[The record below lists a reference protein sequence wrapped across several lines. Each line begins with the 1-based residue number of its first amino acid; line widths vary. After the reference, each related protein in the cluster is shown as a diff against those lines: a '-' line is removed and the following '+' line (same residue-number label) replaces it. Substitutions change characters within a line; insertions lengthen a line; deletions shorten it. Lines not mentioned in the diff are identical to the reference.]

1 MFGQIPQSKVNQDSA
16 DQDSADQDYANQDNA
31 NQDHA
36 KKVKLKREP
45 INDDK
50 GSITPL
56 IVLYFIVIMSS
67 IFVIA
72 NIASV
77 YIARKE
83 LITVAESAL
92 SKAAQELDET
102 RYYYSL
108 PSIVSAGDSRGSV
121 IPINC
126 NDASS
131 TFMREISAMS
141 FQREIEIS
149 KFECDG
155 ASLRATVSEN
165 TRLPFE
171 LPIFSTREFTNH
183 VRVSVRAIYL

>member
-1 MFGQIPQSKVNQDSA
+1 MIGQKLLSKVNQNLANRNQANPNEANHDQSNQVQLKLETIA
-16 DQDSADQDYANQDNA
+16 DD
-31 NQDHA
+31 
-36 KKVKLKREP
+36 E
-45 INDDK
+45 

-56 IVLYFIVIMSS
+56 IVLYFIVIMAS

-72 NIASV
+72 NVASM

-83 LITVAESAL
+83 LIVTAEAAL

-108 PSIVSAGDSRGSV
+108 PSIIPPGDSRGRA

-126 NDASS
+126 NDASE
-131 TFMREISAMS
+131 TFSREIAIMS

-155 ASLRATVSEN
+155 ENLSASLNETSK
-165 TRLPFE
+165 LPFE
-171 LPIFSTREFTNH
+171 LPVFDTREFTNH
-183 VRVSVRAIYL
+183 VRVSVRSIYL

>member
-1 MFGQIPQSKVNQDSA
+1 MQKLQCKVHQVH
-16 DQDSADQDYANQDNA
+16 ANQVHA

-36 KKVKLKREP
+36 NQGKFKREF
-45 INDDK
+45 IDDDK

-72 NIASV
+72 NVASM

-83 LITVAESAL
+83 LITMAEAAL
-92 SKAAQELDET
+92 SKASQELDEA
-102 RYYYSL
+102 RYYSL
-108 PSIVSAGDSRGSV
+108 PSIFPLGDSQGRA

-126 NDASS
+126 NDAST
-131 TFMREISAMS
+131 TFRREIAAMS
-141 FQREIEIS
+141 FQTEIEIS

-155 ASLRATVSEN
+155 ENLSATVSESS
-165 TRLPFE
+165 RLPFE
-171 LPIFSTREFTNH
+171 LPIFNTREVTNQ
-183 VRVSVRAIYL
+183 VRVSVRSIYL

>member
-1 MFGQIPQSKVNQDSA
+1 MFGQKPQSK
-16 DQDSADQDYANQDNA
+16 ANQDQANQDQA

-36 KKVKLKREP
+36 NHGYVKESTLKREP
-45 INDDK
+45 SDDDK

-56 IVLYFIVIMSS
+56 ILLYFIVIMTS

-83 LITVAESAL
+83 LITMAEAAL
-92 SKAAQELDET
+92 SKAAQELDEA

-108 PSIVSAGDSRGSV
+108 PSIFPSGDSQGRA

-131 TFMREISAMS
+131 TFRREIAAMS

-155 ASLRATVSEN
+155 ESLRATVSEN

-171 LPIFSTREFTNH
+171 LPIFSTREFTNR
-183 VRVSVRAIYL
+183 VRVSVRSICL

>member
-1 MFGQIPQSKVNQDSA
+1 MFARKLHGKATKDK
-16 DQDSADQDYANQDNA
+16 ANQDKA
-31 NQDHA
+31 DQGKTDQSH
-36 KKVKLKREP
+36 VEREP
-45 INDDK
+45 STNDE

-72 NIASV
+72 NVASM

-83 LITVAESAL
+83 LITMAEAAL

-108 PSIVSAGDSRGSV
+108 PSIVSSGDSQGPA

-126 NDASS
+126 NDAST
-131 TFMREISAMS
+131 TFRREIAAMS
-141 FQREIEIS
+141 FQTEIEIS

-155 ASLRATVSEN
+155 ENLSASLSE
-165 TRLPFE
+165 TSRLPFE
-171 LPIFSTREFTNH
+171 LPIFNTREFTNH
-183 VRVSVRAIYL
+183 VRVSIRSIYL

>member
-1 MFGQIPQSKVNQDSA
+1 MFLQKLQCKVRQVH
-16 DQDSADQDYANQDNA
+16 ANQVHDNQVHA
-31 NQDHA
+31 NQVHA
-36 KKVKLKREP
+36 NQGKFKREFLD
-45 INDDK
+45 DDK
-50 GSITPL
+50 GSITPFIL
-56 IVLYFIVIMSS
+56 LYFIVIMTS
-67 IFVIA
+67 IFVVA

-83 LITVAESAL
+83 LITKAEAAL
-92 SKAAQELDET
+92 SKAAQELDEA

-108 PSIVSAGDSRGSV
+108 PSIFPLGDSQGRA

-131 TFMREISAMS
+131 TFRREIAAMS
-141 FQREIEIS
+141 FQTEIEIS

-155 ASLRATVSEN
+155 ESLRATVSEN

-171 LPIFSTREFTNH
+171 LPISSTREFTNR
-183 VRVSVRAIYL
+183 VRVSVRSIYL

>member
-1 MFGQIPQSKVNQDSA
+1 MFGQKPQSK
-16 DQDSADQDYANQDNA
+16 A

-36 KKVKLKREP
+36 NHGYVQESKLKREP
-45 INDDK
+45 SDDDK

-56 IVLYFIVIMSS
+56 ILLYFIVIMTS

-83 LITVAESAL
+83 LITMAEAAL
-92 SKAAQELDET
+92 SKAAQELDEA

-108 PSIVSAGDSRGSV
+108 PSIFPSGDSQGGA
-121 IPINC
+121 IPIDC
-126 NDASS
+126 NDAST
-131 TFMREISAMS
+131 TFRREIAAMS
-141 FQREIEIS
+141 VQTETEIS

-155 ASLRATVSEN
+155 ENLSASLSE
-165 TRLPFE
+165 TSRLPFE
-171 LPIFSTREFTNH
+171 LPIFNTREFTNH
-183 VRVSVRAIYL
+183 VRVSVRSIYL

>member
-1 MFGQIPQSKVNQDSA
+1 MFARKLHGKAIKDKANQGKANQGGA
-16 DQDSADQDYANQDNA
+16 DQGI
-31 NQDHA
+31 
-36 KKVKLKREP
+36 VKREP
-45 INDDK
+45 SADDE

-72 NIASV
+72 NVASM

-83 LITVAESAL
+83 LITMAEAAL
-92 SKAAQELDET
+92 SKAAQELDEA

-108 PSIVSAGDSRGSV
+108 PSIFPSGDSQGRA

-126 NDASS
+126 NDAST
-131 TFMREISAMS
+131 TFRREIAAMS
-141 FQREIEIS
+141 FQTEIEIS

-155 ASLRATVSEN
+155 ESLRATVSEN

-171 LPIFSTREFTNH
+171 LPIFSTREFTNR
-183 VRVSVRAIYL
+183 VRVSVRSIYL